1 MKTHSTNEEKRDPR
15 FEYLPCNL
23 CGADDYTVVYH
34 ATPPEARKVTSDNYS
49 AASFHIL
56 EDQVVKCNKC
66 GFLYINPRPKSEMI
80 VKGYSDAV
88 DETYVSQSEG
98 RLATFKEGLARI
110 EKAYPRKGRIL
121 DVGCA
126 AGFFVKTAK
135 EGGWDAYGVEPSRWL
150 AEWGNNNFGLN
161 LKSGTLEEAEYPNNY
176 FDVVTLWDVLEHVPD
191 AAATL
196 REIRRI
202 LKPGGLV
209 VVNYPNIGSNL
220 AKVFGRKWWF
230 LLSVHLYYFTPHTIK
245 AMLERNG
252 YELVVHKHHYQKL
265 KMGYLVF
272 RVKPYSNALYKVLNP
287 LVNKLGLADKDV
299 TYYASQSLA
308 IGKKK

>member
-1 MKTHSTNEEKRDPR
+1 MTTHTANEEKRDER

-23 CGADDYTVVYH
+23 CGADDYAVVYH
-34 ATPPEARKVTSDNYS
+34 AAPPDARKVTSDNYS

-110 EKAYPRKGRIL
+110 EKAYPQKGRIL

-150 AEWGNNNFGLN
+150 AEWGNNNLGLN
-161 LKSGTLEEAEYPNNY
+161 LKSGTLEEAAYPNNY

-196 REIRRI
+196 KEIHRI

-245 AMLERNG
+245 KMLEHNG
-252 YELVVHKHHYQKL
+252 YEMVVHKHHYQKL
-265 KMGYLVF
+265 KIGYLVF
-272 RVKPYSNALYKVLNP
+272 RVKPYSKALFKVLNP
-287 LVNKLGLADKDV
+287 LVQKLGLADKDV